1 MKEITAEL
9 RKRLRQIGEEEKSKR
24 RRTIFVDKP
33 DTNKIYYPWKKLS
46 NEYKLKLVTNYIQEK
61 NLDINVEFINQFKL
75 LNIEYEKNKEIIHYM
90 EFEKK

>member
-1 MKEITAEL
+1 MKEITEEL
-9 RKRLRQIGEEEKSKR
+9 REKLRKTVQEEKSKR
-24 RRTIFVDKP
+24 RKTIFIDKP

-46 NEYKLKLVTNYIQEK
+46 NEYKRKLITNYIQEK